1 MAVRIT
7 RSGVGLTIGIIILG
21 LVVLGGLIIVKQR
34 GEQARRDEAVKI
46 AQQNLESQSTGV
58 LSPGTDSSNSTSSG
72 SSNDT
77 NTATSGTSGG
87 TANSDSASTGSTN
100 AGSSNVAT
108 NSTTQLPQT
117 GPSDFVPVL
126 AIGALT
132 FAAVSYVRSRRTLL
146 QVL

>member
-21 LVVLGGLIIVKQR
+21 LVVLGGLTLVKQR

-46 AQQNLESQSTGV
+46 AQQNLESQSTGA
-58 LSPGTDSSNSTSSG
+58 LSPGTDSSN
-72 SSNDT
+72 N
-77 NTATSGTSGG
+77 ATGGTSGSTTNG
-87 TANSDSASTGSTN
+87 GSASTDSTN

-108 NSTTQLPQT
+108 NSTGQLPQT
-117 GPSDFVPVL
+117 GPSDFTSVL

-132 FAAVSYVRSRRTLL
+132 FAAMSYMKSRRTLFKAL
-146 QVL
+146 